1 MAAILVVRDDEKERL
16 IHFLVSLRLQQ
27 GMGYVAFLFGAT
39 AAALFGAT
47 AAASFEKTAHDVGVP

>member
-1 MAAILVVRDDEKERL
+1 MVRDDEKERL